1 VRFSSPAPSIFLPSS
16 VRRATTHSVSEKLSV
31 FAVAGLV
38 LVVVVGGAFAAGY
51 LIGKILL

>member
-1 VRFSSPAPSIFLPSS
+1 
-16 VRRATTHSVSEKLSV
+16 VSEKLSV

-38 LVVVVGGAFAAGY
+38 LVLVVGGAFAAGY